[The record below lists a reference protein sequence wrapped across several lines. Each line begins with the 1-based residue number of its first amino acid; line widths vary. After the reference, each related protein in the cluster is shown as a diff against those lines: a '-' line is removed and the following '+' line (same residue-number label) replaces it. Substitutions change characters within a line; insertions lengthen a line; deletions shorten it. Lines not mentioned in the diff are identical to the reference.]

1 MSGPTVTLCVPA
13 YEAGAFVAQ
22 TLRSALAQTHD
33 AIRVVVSGRSV
44 VRRYCCGLSQLRGWS
59 SKWTNRAR
67 FVGVHN
73 YSDVNRFRNRGLGGI
88 IAEVQRHQR
97 DPVFWLTETG
107 GVVGSTGPDGDYWC
121 DPTET
126 DSEDPSSRPQR
137 ERIQVKALNWLF
149 GQAETYERYI
159 DRVYLYS
166 WYGTDC
172 ATFSDSD
179 GGIRNMFDAGLIR
192 SAQNFSTR
200 SGYGGVKRPWTRS
213 SSGSQPGCATGR
225 WPRRA
230 LAHGRYEAVAAGWP
244 TISPTTCR
252 SRRAL
257 DRALRTLAAAC
268 DPCLSRVSAGASSA
282 CSREARDAASK
293 SGATTP
299 HPHSFTTR
307 AISPDGP
314 TATASRAWMNS
325 KSLLGSALA

>member
-1 MSGPTVTLCVPA
+1 MG
-13 YEAGAFVAQ
+13 G
-22 TLRSALAQTHD
+22 
-33 AIRVVVSGRSV
+33 
-44 VRRYCCGLSQLRGWS
+44 
-59 SKWTNRAR
+59 KWTNRAR

-172 ATFSDSD
+172 ATFPDSD
-179 GGIRNMFDAGLIR
+179 GGIRNMFDASLIR

-200 SGYGGVKRPWTRS
+200 SGYGVVKRAMDEKR
-213 SSGSQPGCATGR
+213 
-225 WPRRA
+225 
-230 LAHGRYEAVAAGWP
+230 
-244 TISPTTCR
+244 
-252 SRRAL
+252 
-257 DRALRTLAAAC
+257 
-268 DPCLSRVSAGASSA
+268 
-282 CSREARDAASK
+282 
-293 SGATTP
+293 
-299 HPHSFTTR
+299 
-307 AISPDGP
+307 
-314 TATASRAWMNS
+314 
-325 KSLLGSALA
+325 